1 MAGEP
6 IVVVDDNAI
15 NSKLLQV
22 VLRTEGYDVRVAADG
37 DELAKVMRDFHPR
50 LVLMDIQLPGADGLE
65 LTRRLRA
72 DPATR
77 DLVIVAVSA
86 YAMKRDHELALAA
99 GCDGYLAKPVDTRSL
114 PGIIAG
120 YLAGAR
126 EGGA

>member
-15 NSKLLQV
+15 NLKLLQV
-22 VLRTEGYDVRVAADG
+22 VLQTEGYDVRVASDG
-37 DELAKVMRDFHPR
+37 GALAALLREFHPR
-50 LVLMDIQLPGADGLE
+50 LVLMDIQLPGDDGLE

-77 DLVIVAVSA
+77 DLVIVAISA
-86 YAMKRDHELALAA
+86 YAMKRDHERALDA
-99 GCDGYLAKPVDTRSL
+99 GCDGYLSKPIDTRRL

-120 YLAGAR
+120 YLAGAGPGR
-126 EGGA
+126 P

>member
-22 VLRTEGYDVRVAADG
+22 VLRAEGYDVRVAADG
-37 DELAKVMRDFHPR
+37 DELTALLREFHPR

-72 DPATR
+72 DPATHN
-77 DLVIVAVSA
+77 LVIVAVSA

-99 GCDGYLAKPVDTRSL
+99 GCDAYLSKPIDTRRL
-114 PGIIAG
+114 PGLVAG
-120 YLAGAR
+120 FLARGS
-126 EGGA
+126 GP